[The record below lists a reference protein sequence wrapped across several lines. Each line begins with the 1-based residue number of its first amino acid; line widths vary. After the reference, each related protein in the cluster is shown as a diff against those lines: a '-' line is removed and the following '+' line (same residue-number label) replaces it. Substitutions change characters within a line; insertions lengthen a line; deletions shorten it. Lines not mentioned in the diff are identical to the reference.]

1 MEAPVARARVPGP
14 AVLACAGLA
23 AIFLLSAV
31 VWALR
36 GWAPL
41 AIDDATYLVVGRNV
55 LEGAGPIRSDALF
68 VRRSPVFPV
77 LLALPGFLGAPIVEA
92 AHIENAGWTLLGAAM
107 AGLLA
112 ARLWGWAPG
121 ILAAALPLV
130 VPLVHRL
137 GPSLRIDPLAASL
150 VVLFVLLSTWLGGA
164 RRWWLIS
171 VGSGVVLGLAVL
183 VKETTLVFAGLGLA
197 VPLMLERPWLPVLR
211 DALTGAA
218 AAALTMSWWLI
229 WHLQLTGRTPYLAVP
244 AAVLAA
250 VLLAAASWLLAS
262 WRFRRGFERRD
273 ASPLAL
279 SARVAWLLPWLIAF
293 GWSLL
298 VVLGTAARSSAARSA
313 LLEGSPAELLQ
324 RVWHTFPVYLL
335 LGLVG
340 ILAALL
346 SLRDRRLA
354 VPALGLAAALPFAW
368 LTLALHNEARN
379 FLPAV
384 LLAAVAAAGCADWLG
399 SRIRPPGPP
408 ARSREAW
415 LATTGLAL
423 AATGV
428 ILTALGSP
436 TDARS
441 LAAER
446 DAQKDLERFA
456 QEIEGVVAPGSS
468 VLVSYAVAFEFEVYV
483 ARRYDLRLLP
493 FRVAAIDPGSPTGL
507 SRGLQAGGPIALGY
521 QPRRDKITTF
531 PAEVVSDAAREAR
544 YLVYGGDHNRSPRA
558 LTLLLQPETGFRRL
572 IQRTL
577 GPAGI
582 VELYQIDA
590 ASVDLRGQPLVSD
603 PAPIAHVI
611 EAILASDPRGEAAL
625 RCLFRDGLWIRGS
638 VGTDL
643 AAQLSGLGFSS
654 RPDADGTLYIGPP
667 PEPDCRSA
675 R

>member
-1 MEAPVARARVPGP
+1 MKPLLIAG
-14 AVLACAGLA
+14 AGLA
-23 AIFLLSAV
+23 AIFVLSAV
-31 VWALR
+31 VWAVR

-121 ILAAALPLV
+121 ILAAALPLA
-130 VPLVHRL
+130 VPLVQRL

-150 VVLFVLLSTWLGGA
+150 VVLFVLLSTWLGGVK
-164 RRWWLIS
+164 RWWAIA
-171 VGSGVVLGLAVL
+171 VGTGVVLGLAVL

-197 VPLMLERPWLPVLR
+197 VPLMQERPWLLVLR
-211 DALTGAA
+211 DAVTGAA

-229 WHLQLTGRTPYLAVP
+229 WHLQLTGRTPYVALPPPVA
-244 AAVLAA
+244 AAVL
-250 VLLAAASWLLAS
+250 VAAACWLLAS
-262 WRFRRGFERRD
+262 WWFRHRLDRRD
-273 ASPLAL
+273 PS
-279 SARVAWLLPWLIAF
+279 SAPHQPRAGIAWQLPWLIAF

-298 VVLGTAARSSAARSA
+298 VILGTAARSSAARSA
-313 LLEGSPAELLQ
+313 LLGASPAELLQ
-324 RVWHTFPVYLL
+324 TVWQTFPVYLL
-335 LGLVG
+335 LGLIG
-340 ILAALL
+340 FLAALL
-346 SLRDRRLA
+346 SLRDRSLA

-379 FLPAV
+379 FLPAL
-384 LLAAVAAAGCADWLG
+384 LLAAVAAAGCADWLV
-399 SRIRPPGPP
+399 SRTRSRGTL

-415 LATTGLAL
+415 LATAGLVL
-423 AATGV
+423 ATTGV

-436 TDARS
+436 AEARPR
-441 LAAER
+441 A
-446 DAQKDLERFA
+446 AQKDLERFA

-468 VLVSYAVAFEFEVYV
+468 VLVSYGVAFEFEVYV

-493 FRVAAIDPGSPTGL
+493 FRVAAIDPRSPTGL
-507 SRGLQAGGPIALGY
+507 SRGLDAGGPIALGY
-521 QPRRDKITTF
+521 QPRRGKITAF
-531 PAEVVSDAAREAR
+531 PAMVVSDAAREAR

-558 LTLLLQPETGFRRL
+558 LTRLLEPGTGFKRL
-572 IQRTL
+572 IQRSL
-577 GPAGI
+577 GPTGI
-582 VELYQIDA
+582 IELYQIDA
-590 ASVDLRGQPLVSD
+590 ASVDLGGQPLVSD
-603 PAPIAHVI
+603 PATIAHVVQ
-611 EAILASDPRGEAAL
+611 AILDTSGPRGESAL
-625 RCLFRDGLWIRGS
+625 SCLFRDGLWIRGS
-638 VGTDL
+638 APADL
-643 AAQLSGLGFSS
+643 TRRLSQLGFTPH
-654 RPDADGTLYIGPP
+654 PDADGTLYTGPP